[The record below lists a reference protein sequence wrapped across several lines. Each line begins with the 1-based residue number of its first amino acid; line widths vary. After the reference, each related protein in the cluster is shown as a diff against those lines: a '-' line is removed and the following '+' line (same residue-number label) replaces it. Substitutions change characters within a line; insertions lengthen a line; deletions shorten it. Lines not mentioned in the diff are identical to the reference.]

1 MWDLDGWGLR
11 LQGSLPVPW
20 PVLEERDMDRKEVAD
35 RRAHWWKAELVGR
48 HNWWKAELVGKQ
60 N

>member
-1 MWDLDGWGLR
+1 M
-11 LQGSLPVPW
+11 
-20 PVLEERDMDRKEVAD
+20 EERDMDRKEVAD